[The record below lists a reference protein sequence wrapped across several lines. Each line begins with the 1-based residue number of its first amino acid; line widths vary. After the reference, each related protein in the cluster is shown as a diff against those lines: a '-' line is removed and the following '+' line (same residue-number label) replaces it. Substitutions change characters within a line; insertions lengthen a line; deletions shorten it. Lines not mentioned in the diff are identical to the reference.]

1 MPSIIHMPA
10 VAAGATEVVLAEWSI
25 PEGEPLTGGQPYA
38 VIETDKAVVDLES
51 ETDGLLLRQLVA
63 PGTSVEIGAPIALIA
78 APGEQVGDAE
88 AALTDLEVAA
98 EQPEPSTDET
108 EEAGGPTHAMPPAT
122 ERVFSSPLARRLAR
136 AAGLRV
142 EDLRGSGPGGRIV
155 RRDVEEAAAAAS
167 DRAPEAPVGSPRP
180 PASSPDASPAPRAS
194 AVDRVRRATAER
206 LTASKQQIP
215 HFYVRGSARVD
226 RLLGLREE
234 LRREEAPVS
243 VNDLIVRAVAQAHRS
258 VPELNVVWDDGRI
271 RPQEGVDIAIAV
283 ATDRGLLTPVVRDV
297 AGRSL
302 HEVAAAT
309 RDLLDRAKSGRL
321 AQHELEGGSVS
332 VSNLGMFGVE
342 DFAAIINPPQ
352 SSILAVGAVTEEV
365 IVVDGAPSV
374 GRVLRYTLSVDHR
387 PVDGVVAARWMRCFT
402 DLLEHP
408 LRILA

>member
-10 VAAGATEVVLAEWSI
+10 VAAGAAEVVLAEWSVE
-25 PEGEPLTGGQPYA
+25 EGAALVSAEPYA
-38 VIETDKAVVDLES
+38 VIETDKAIVDLES
-51 ETDGLLLRQLVA
+51 ETDGLLVRQLVA

-78 APGEQVGDAE
+78 APGEQVDDAE
-88 AALTDLEVAA
+88 AALTDLGVGAERPSPAADEVK
-98 EQPEPSTDET
+98 DV
-108 EEAGGPTHAMPPAT
+108 EAPAPAT
-122 ERVFSSPLARRLAR
+122 PPTTRVFSSPLARRMAR
-136 AAGLRV
+136 EAGLRV
-142 EDLRGSGPGGRIV
+142 EDLRGTGPGGRIV
-155 RRDVEEAAAAAS
+155 RRDVEEAVAAAATADHS
-167 DRAPEAPVGSPRP
+167 RAPSVSPAPAVEAPVRP
-180 PASSPDASPAPRAS
+180 S
-194 AVDRVRRATAER
+194 AADRVRRATAER

-226 RLLGLREE
+226 RLLSLREE
-234 LRREEAPVS
+234 LRDDETPVS
-243 VNDLIVRAVAQAHRS
+243 VNDLIVRAVAQAHRA
-258 VPELNVVWDDGRI
+258 VPELNVVWDDGQI
-271 RPQEGVDIAIAV
+271 HSQERVDIAIAV

-302 HEVAAAT
+302 REVVAST

-352 SSILAVGAVTEEV
+352 SSILAVGAVTEQV
-365 IVVDGAPSV
+365 IVVDGAPVV
-374 GRVLRYTLSVDHR
+374 GRVLRFTLSVDHR